1 MLQSDTLL
9 IHETPSRL
17 QPDIIRSFG
26 YPVEEHWVT
35 TSDGYILA
43 LHRVPSGHPA
53 GPHPKGGGVPV
64 LLGHCLIGSSAIF
77 SWGPANTSMAYVF
90 ADRGEISAD
99 FLFIIIKQNNCP
111 IF

>member
-1 MLQSDTLL
+1 M
-9 IHETPSRL
+9 IPSHL

-43 LHRVPSGHPA
+43 LHRVPSGHPD
-53 GPHPKGGGVPV
+53 GPHPEGGGVPV

-90 ADRGEISAD
+90 ADRGERS
-99 FLFIIIKQNNCP
+99 LPLNLLSVMRVQSTVP
-111 IF
+111 

>member
-1 MLQSDTLL
+1 MADPILMLCVS
-9 IHETPSRL
+9 PSLL

-26 YPVEEHWVT
+26 YPAEEHWVT

-43 LHRVPSGHPA
+43 LHRVPSGHPD
-53 GPHPKGGGVPV
+53 GPHPEGGGIPV

-90 ADRGEISAD
+90 ADRGEKVGKKITW
-99 FLFIIIKQNNCP
+99 
-111 IF
+111 

>member
-1 MLQSDTLL
+1 M
-9 IHETPSRL
+9 
-17 QPDIIRSFG
+17 
-26 YPVEEHWVT
+26 T

-43 LHRVPSGHPA
+43 LHRVPSGHPD

-90 ADRGEISAD
+90 ADRGESSLSPKIKVRHEHPD
-99 FLFIIIKQNNCP
+99 NRPFLTKQVSTCGW
-111 IF
+111 